1 MLKRRGRL
9 WALLLSLALI
19 ITCMPVLAFADDSP
33 IDFYEVTENLS
44 GSYMFELNKL
54 DYIGVNSTNDLV
66 SAVSSE
72 ESIIQIRQL
81 HNVGDGSW
89 ELEVD
94 PVGVGEATITVKDS
108 AGNTGSC
115 IVEVK
120 TGIFFYSKDE
130 VSVSVSGGDT
140 YLYVHADDLSASNFE
155 ISDEEVASVRTVWS
169 LGAGRCGCGLD
180 LHKCGETTITVH
192 DGDGRTASVKLT
204 VTEADWELNTNS
216 LEFQL
221 SDGYEAWDALK
232 VVLGKDYPDLQAES
246 SDESVVTASMDGYE
260 VALELQGAGE
270 ADITVSD
277 NYGKS
282 RVCHVIVNP
291 DPPTPFDFTEKS
303 CYFAFEP
310 QSGTFDPAEYTFYRI
325 DECMTAITDYRI
337 DTDGVVDVELAN
349 EGSDGKFYELTV
361 RPCGVGEAV
370 ITAIDEQGLEAD
382 IKVTVAEELFLD
394 QSYFGS
400 TNASSPGSFNS
411 KAIYGDT
418 KLECHCNYDGTVASY
433 TSGGTTYK
441 GTIKDGKC
449 VLKIPRITSK
459 TVSVKFTNG
468 NSKYTAKAT
477 VSKKKAAY
485 VKATAANVTY
495 TGKAL
500 KPKVTVKDGSYTL
513 KKDTDYTVTYKNNTK
528 VGNGTATIRLKGNYT
543 GTKTATFKVLPKGT
557 SISSLTPAKRSFTVK
572 WNRNSAVNGYD
583 IEYSNLKSF
592 SNVATA
598 KEKDALTI
606 RYTRNTVTSRTFTGL
621 VSGRTYYVRVRTY
634 KTVSG
639 KKFYSK
645 WSAVKTVKVK

>member
-1 MLKRRGRL
+1 M
-9 WALLLSLALI
+9 
-19 ITCMPVLAFADDSP
+19 
-33 IDFYEVTENLS
+33 
-44 GSYMFELNKL
+44 
-54 DYIGVNSTNDLV
+54 
-66 SAVSSE
+66 
-72 ESIIQIRQL
+72 
-81 HNVGDGSW
+81 
-89 ELEVD
+89 
-94 PVGVGEATITVKDS
+94 
-108 AGNTGSC
+108 
-115 IVEVK
+115 
-120 TGIFFYSKDE
+120 
-130 VSVSVSGGDT
+130 SVSVSGGDT

-192 DGDGRTASVKLT
+192 DGYGRTASVKLT

-221 SDGYEAWDALK
+221 SDGYEAWNALK

-246 SDESVVTASMDGYE
+246 SDESVVTAFMNGYE
-260 VALELQGAGE
+260 AALELQGAGE

-361 RPCGVGEAV
+361 RPVGLGEAV

-449 VLKIPRITSK
+449 VLKIPRITR
-459 TVSVKFTNG
+459 
-468 NSKYTAKAT
+468 Y
-477 VSKKKAAY
+477 
-485 VKATAANVTY
+485 
-495 TGKAL
+495 
-500 KPKVTVKDGSYTL
+500 
-513 KKDTDYTVTYKNNTK
+513 
-528 VGNGTATIRLKGNYT
+528 RLYCY
-543 GTKTATFKVLPKGT
+543 
-557 SISSLTPAKRSFTVK
+557 I
-572 WNRNSAVNGYD
+572 
-583 IEYSNLKSF
+583 
-592 SNVATA
+592 
-598 KEKDALTI
+598 
-606 RYTRNTVTSRTFTGL
+606 
-621 VSGRTYYVRVRTY
+621 
-634 KTVSG
+634 
-639 KKFYSK
+639 
-645 WSAVKTVKVK
+645 